1 METHTVAL
9 VLGAGG
15 RVGGRFIGGALDE
28 LGRATGWRAEW
39 ADTVVGTSIGAIV
52 GSRLDTAAA
61 DAAAVAAL
69 AELAEPVAPRVIDRP
84 VAAARNLGGR
94 LVAAVTPSGSRSPDE
109 LVPPR
114 GDHPNVWVC
123 SVRHRRPARRVASLA
138 VAADPAAEVA
148 ASSAVPGVF
157 TPVSLEGAPHID
169 GALWSS
175 TNADRVPAG
184 VDVVVAIAPMAGS
197 AMGLSRLHLAQLR
210 VELAGRRAVV
220 VVPDAEGRRAGLDGA
235 TEAGRRAVRHLVG
248 GGPRAGQRQP
258 SAVAARTVDRFAEKR

>member
-1 METHTVAL
+1 MLLCFFFFKQKTAYEILRSDWSSDVCSSDLRSVVDGVGGGYRRAMETHTVAL

-109 LVPPR
+109 LVAPR
-114 GDHPNVWVC
+114 GEHPNVWVC

-148 ASSAVPGVF
+148 ASSAVPGVC
-157 TPVSLEGAPHID
+157 
-169 GALWSS
+169 
-175 TNADRVPAG
+175 
-184 VDVVVAIAPMAGS
+184 
-197 AMGLSRLHLAQLR
+197 
-210 VELAGRRAVV
+210 
-220 VVPDAEGRRAGLDGA
+220 
-235 TEAGRRAVRHLVG
+235 
-248 GGPRAGQRQP
+248 
-258 SAVAARTVDRFAEKR
+258 